1 MSLKR
6 WMLVLVANV
15 AAFVAVLGIQP
26 TSWGAWY
33 QPEVPKELRR

>member
-6 WMLVLVANV
+6 GLLALVANV
-15 AAFVAVLGIQP
+15 AALVAVLGIQP

-33 QPEVPKELRR
+33 QPEVPQELKR